1 MIWYNREFHA
11 YKINGR
17 LIWVILCFNAIT
29 CRVIT
34 DKSEEKEK
42 KQNAIFSQINFTMGA
57 DMDSAVNTLITMMT
71 VSRSSIITEPTARIY
86 MINLFLIAK
95 INAFTHILLYFT

>member
-1 MIWYNREFHA
+1 MANYVFQRHHTLSNHRQEVKKKKRNKTQHFH
-11 YKINGR
+11 KII
-17 LIWVILCFNAIT
+17 LIMRAN
-29 CRVIT
+29 
-34 DKSEEKEK
+34 
-42 KQNAIFSQINFTMGA
+42 
-57 DMDSAVNTLITMMT
+57 MDSAVNTLITMMT